1 MRSPLEPA
9 NAGQISKDRRSA
21 LVQFEIRG
29 DEDKADTKV
38 QPVLDAVARVQQQ
51 HPGFTVAEFGFASS
65 THELN
70 NTLSKDFQ
78 RAEYSSL
85 PVTLIILLSRS
96 GRSWLRA
103 CRCSSPSPACSRRSG
118 SRRSRATLSP
128 PAARR
133 KSVIL
138 LIGMAVGVDYSL
150 FYLRREREERA
161 RGLSPRDAL
170 LKAAG
175 TSGHAVFISGLT
187 VLIAMAGMLF
197 TGNAVFTSI
206 AVGAMLMVAVALIG
220 SLSVLPALLAS
231 SAIASTRDGS
241 RSSFAGGPASRG
253 SGASCSIECSRRPVV
268 SVVLSAGVLL
278 ALAVP
283 AFSMH
288 TQLPSFTDLPKS
300 LAIVRTY
307 ESIQRAFPGAQTP
320 AKVVVA
326 AGDVTAP
333 RVQQAIARSRAAGA
347 RERPDVRAG
356 LDRDQPG
363 PDRRDGL
370 ACARGQRRQRGPPW
384 QRSARS
390 AIEVIPATVG
400 ASHGVQAAVT
410 GETAG
415 THDFNQQM
423 KSHAPFV
430 FAFVLAL
437 CFLLLLVTFRSI
449 VIPIKAVL
457 LNLLSVGA
465 AYGLLVLVFQH
476 RFAEGIL
483 GFHSNGAITSW
494 LPLFM
499 FVILFGLSMDYHVFI
514 LSRIKELVD
523 GGMSDRGCGR
533 DRDQADRRNGD
544 ERSRRDG
551 RRVRD
556 LRDAPDARHQAD
568 GLRARRRDP
577 DRRDSGQGRP
587 AAGRDEAARRL
598 ELVPAPLA
606 RLATQAERRAWPGSR
621 GAGTRAG
628 ARRAAGVGVQVMLR
642 GYRLSM
648 SMEQRGVARAGASRP
663 GVSSSLTTTRASAAA
678 RASCSIAEGFDV
690 VGEAEDGASALA
702 LAARLVPELVLLDIQ
717 LPDLDGLAVAERL
730 LASPPG
736 AEDRARLESGPLDLR
751 LSDRG
756 ERSTRLH
763 REGRASPVRHWRGC
777 WSDGHVSPARR

>member
-1 MRSPLEPA
+1 MNFNIAARAGRWSAAHWKTAVSTWLVFCFAAIVLGSVAGTKMLTEADTAAGGTRTAEQILKHAGFPDRAGESVLVQSRTEGIGNPEFRATVADVVRSVSGLSQVQRVRSPLEPT
-9 NAGQISKDRRSA
+9 NSGQVSKDRRSA

-29 DEDKADTKV
+29 DVDKADTKV
-38 QPVLDAVARVQQQ
+38 QPVLDAVARVQQRY
-51 HPGFTVAEFGFASS
+51 PGLTVAEFGDASA

-70 NTLSKDFQ
+70 STLSKDFK

-85 PVTLIILLSRS
+85 PVTLVILLVAFGALVAAGLPVLLAFS
-96 GRSWLRA
+96 GVLATIGLSALA
-103 CRCSSPSPACSRRSG
+103 SHVVAAG
-118 SRRSRATLSP
+118 SATQ
-128 PAARR
+128 
-133 KSVIL
+133 SVIL

-220 SLSVLPALLAS
+220 SLSVLPALLGKLGHRVDRGR
-231 SAIASTRDGS
+231 IPFLVRRGTGES
-241 RSSFAGGPASRG
+241 RAWGFVLDRVLA
-253 SGASCSIECSRRPVV
+253 RPVV
-268 SVVLSAGVLL
+268 AVVLSAGVLL

-283 AFSMH
+283 TLSMH

-300 LAIVRTY
+300 LPIVRTY

-333 RVQQAIARSRAAGA
+333 GVQHGIAALERRALASGQMFEPVSTEINPARTVETVSLAIAGNGDNGTSVATLRT
-347 RERPDVRAG
+347 
-356 LDRDQPG
+356 LRDQ
-363 PDRRDGL
+363 
-370 ACARGQRRQRGPPW
+370 
-384 QRSARS
+384 
-390 AIEVIPATVG
+390 VIPATVG
-400 ASHGVQAAVT
+400 RVDGVQAAVT

-423 KSHAPFV
+423 KNHAPFV

-476 RFAEGIL
+476 RFAQGIL

-523 GGMSDRGCGR
+523 GGMPTEDAVATGIKRTAGTVTSAAVVMVAVFAIFITLRTLDIKQMGFGLAAAILIDSTLVR
-533 DRDQADRRNGD
+533 AVLLPAVMKLLGD
-544 ERSRRDG
+544 WNWYLPRWLEWLPR
-551 RRVRD
+551 
-556 LRDAPDARHQAD
+556 LNAEP
-568 GLRARRRDP
+568 
-577 DRRDSGQGRP
+577 GQGRP
-587 AAGRDEAARRL
+587 AREL
-598 ELVPAPLA
+598 ERAPDAPPAW
-606 RLATQAERRAWPGSR
+606 E
-621 GAGTRAG
+621 
-628 ARRAAGVGVQVMLR
+628 
-642 GYRLSM
+642 YK
-648 SMEQRGVARAGASRP
+648 
-663 GVSSSLTTTRASAAA
+663 
-678 RASCSIAEGFDV
+678 
-690 VGEAEDGASALA
+690 
-702 LAARLVPELVLLDIQ
+702 
-717 LPDLDGLAVAERL
+717 
-730 LASPPG
+730 
-736 AEDRARLESGPLDLR
+736 
-751 LSDRG
+751 
-756 ERSTRLH
+756 
-763 REGRASPVRHWRGC
+763 
-777 WSDGHVSPARR
+777 